1 MGGGWGRSRRKAAE
15 GVGRG
20 IAPRCRD
27 PESGSGNPQ
36 GAPLWG
42 ADGGGSARKG
52 AEGGGQGEREARG
65 YLPASTRGGVKAPRQ
80 HRGREY
86 EPRAERRRIR
96 KRMAMRVE
104 HSRETALLLL

>member
-1 MGGGWGRSRRKAAE
+1 MAAE
-15 GVGRG
+15 GEGRG

-27 PESGSGNPQ
+27 PESGSGNPP
-36 GAPLWG
+36 GAPHWG

-52 AEGGGQGEREARG
+52 AEGGGQGERG
-65 YLPASTRGGVKAPRQ
+65 VWGHFPASTRGGVMAPRQ

-96 KRMAMRVE
+96 KWMAMRVE

>member
-1 MGGGWGRSRRKAAE
+1 MRPQRMMERNATEELTIKRLKIENRACNARK
-15 GVGRG
+15 G
-20 IAPRCRD
+20 I
-27 PESGSGNPQ
+27 PQ

-52 AEGGGQGEREARG
+52 AEGGGQGERGARG
-65 YLPASTRGGVKAPRQ
+65 HLPASTRGGVKAPRQ
-80 HRGREY
+80 HRGRDY

-104 HSRETALLLL
+104 HSRETALLSL